1 MVLKELT
8 NMVPKMTRKIKPSA
22 KTTERS
28 KYLSCNI
35 SRTKAPLSLKVKVH
49 LPSLAE
55 IADF

>member
-1 MVLKELT
+1 
-8 NMVPKMTRKIKPSA
+8 MVPKMTRKIKPSA